1 MIKLNNKGS
10 GFIQLP
16 FLVLTII
23 SFYLL
28 STELIKKHFYIQQ
41 NLVQA
46 KECLSQLVDI
56 HQKYNSYIKKTNDLI
71 LATHLGK
78 MLPSLAPFSGN
89 IRKLI
94 QYSQEV
100 MFLSYLFNLSSSSF
114 CRIEQYSKFSSPK
127 PYERSNGFFKREKT
141 GTVKIK
147 KTTYSISLCF
157 KKSKL
162 LIRVNFN
169 SKKDQVIWIAKERDT
184 CR

>member
-56 HQKYNSYIKKTNDLI
+56 HQKYNSYIKKN
-71 LATHLGK
+71 K
-78 MLPSLAPFSGN
+78 
-89 IRKLI
+89 
-94 QYSQEV
+94 
-100 MFLSYLFNLSSSSF
+100 
-114 CRIEQYSKFSSPK
+114 
-127 PYERSNGFFKREKT
+127 
-141 GTVKIK
+141 
-147 KTTYSISLCF
+147 
-157 KKSKL
+157 
-162 LIRVNFN
+162 
-169 SKKDQVIWIAKERDT
+169 
-184 CR
+184 